1 MERRVVAWTR
11 VIDMSETRD
20 HQLIREMRKTAG
32 DYHLHFST
40 VRTAS
45 NSLIVPI
52 GILASIN
59 LLDHCRAAQGLAPM
73 LLILF
78 VFGVAL
84 ALNVAFAS
92 WSRACR
98 RIERYYERLLAD
110 DTVRYEPARHGFR
123 HVFRTVTVEPSTA
136 ERRRAEDPR
145 YPAPLRPWVFPG
157 KLFDLFVGL
166 LVVAFLAY
174 LAIYS
179 SMLHGTSTCA
189 DTGVEAESVAPDR
202 S

>member
-1 MERRVVAWTR
+1 MGKV
-11 VIDMSETRD
+11 MNETRD

-59 LLDHCRAAQGLAPM
+59 LLGDCRTAQGAAPL
-73 LLILF
+73 LLIVF
-78 VFGVAL
+78 VFGVAC

-98 RIERYYERLLAD
+98 RIERYYEMLLAD
-110 DTVRYEPARHGFR
+110 DTVRYDAARHGFR
-123 HVFRTVTVEPSTA
+123 HVFRSVTVDPRTA
-136 ERRRAEDPR
+136 ERRRDDDPR

-157 KLFDLFVGL
+157 KLADLFVGL
-166 LVVAFLAY
+166 LVVAFVAY
-174 LAIYS
+174 LALYAA
-179 SMLHGTSTCA
+179 MLRDVPSCPEAGA
-189 DTGVEAESVAPDR
+189 DATVSAPR
-202 S
+202 PG

>member
-1 MERRVVAWTR
+1 MN
-11 VIDMSETRD
+11 ETRD

-59 LLDHCRAAQGLAPM
+59 LLGDCRAVQSASPI
-73 LLILF
+73 LLIVF
-78 VFGVAL
+78 VFGVAF

-98 RIERYYERLLAD
+98 RIERYYETLLGD
-110 DTVRYEPARHGFR
+110 DTVRYEPSRHGFR
-123 HVFRTVTVEPSTA
+123 HVFRSVTVEPRTA
-136 ERRRAEDPR
+136 ERRREEDGR
-145 YPAPLRPWVFPG
+145 YPEPLRPWVFPG
-157 KLFDLFVGL
+157 KLVDLFVGV
-166 LVVAFLAY
+166 LVAAFIAY
-174 LAIYS
+174 LALYAA
-179 SMLHGTSTCA
+179 MLSDVASCA
-189 DTGVEAESVAPDR
+189 EPGAAVATTAPAAG
-202 S
+202 